1 MSRREDL
8 RLNPKQFGQVQFR
21 SSIFR
26 ARNGSVDR
34 KKRLLELP
42 GLKQAFR
49 QRADESKGMEI
60 VLLSVQG
67 LQRAPEQI
75 ETGLRL
81 LVADRKFAFQR
92 DAESTVRCKRV
103 SSGVCFQLLDEVARS
118 QQIVVSR
125 EHIGAIANQNEN
137 G

>member
-1 MSRREDL
+1 MLCRENL
-8 RLNPKQFGQVQFR
+8 RFKPEQFGQVQFR

-67 LQRAPEQI
+67 LQRAPERI
-75 ETGLRL
+75 ETGFRL
-81 LVADRKFAFQR
+81 LVADRKSAFQR

-103 SSGVCFQLLDEVARS
+103 SSGVYDQLFDEVAGS
-118 QQIVVSR
+118 WQIT
-125 EHIGAIANQNEN
+125 GP
-137 G
+137 